1 MVKLLIHQASHV
13 SNTLMQESLN
23 AEKEDSQ
30 VNMAVI
36 PKNRPSKFF
45 KLLNIADECCYK
57 SCDNWQYEYHE

>member
-36 PKNRPSKFF
+36 PKNGPSKFF
-45 KLLNIADECCYK
+45 KLLNIADDCFK
-57 SCDNWQYEYHE
+57 SCDNWQHEYHE